1 MKKKTYLSC
10 LAALGVLASF
20 TSCSESE
27 SLEHSGLSDDR
38 IVFST
43 TLDNSWTSPAP
54 ASSSRAAQ
62 DAAKGEEPIVVPT
75 SYGKPLYLHSIE
87 QGGIHIWSRDGKRI
101 TRSGAPLPDGDQESA
116 VQTRGAKKTALADY
130 DSFGVSAWVRVK
142 PGVNE
147 WISLFQKDGK
157 DEIAVPAPFDNNNFW
172 KIEGAVWPEGKNCGI
187 TAFAPYSTDATSFLQ
202 FETDIPLHEM
212 TKITYTASAQKDEI
226 AKQPDLIYAV
236 AVRQPK
242 INPTALKFQHALTA
256 VTFAISKDLAAV
268 VGSGKKL
275 TKVELR
281 GIPNKGTCSLKYSGN
296 NGDVPNAKWTLG
308 ADKATYT
315 FDFSDQDIIV
325 GQADRALTLGDSTLM
340 MIPQTLP
347 EGAEL
352 SFTLTKN
359 GQEEEFKIPLK
370 GKSWNAGTSI
380 IYRLSANM
388 VNQIWRTI
396 EYDNSWN
403 ETDKGDNDRFIEY
416 FPQSNFMG
424 DAAVGV
430 YIVNRYNELVRENEQ
445 LVVTNGGLSFYT
457 TGGKYIPYMR
467 SCKYFVYYPYS
478 PDKQNVNL
486 NAETAEEFFADKIQ
500 NHPFVSDQSQW
511 SGLKKADLQV
521 GRIEFNAAGNGSCQ
535 LKHQVGLAVMDM
547 FSYTGVGQ
555 FQNDSYMYFY
565 GDKSKSKPV
574 RDKDFYD
581 YRYYEGQELY
591 FPSSNFIGNKPYNS
605 ITKEKYN
612 RLIDYRSRHVFIVPF
627 GMSAEFKADD
637 DKINNGWGKKTNI
650 SFSPTR
656 DNPIVKKNIEADVP
670 VWKIQRLFWST
681 GALQTFHAPQAGEYL
696 MECWGSEGAFP
707 MNTGINYTR
716 FDVGNPGYN
725 YGLYTAT
732 QNQELFI
739 CVGDA
744 KGYNNGKSSGL
755 VLPAGVCWGGGGS
768 HIAIQKLG
776 ATGET
781 FEYINYQTD
790 VLNEQLLLV
799 AGGSGSFA
807 RPPQD
812 DYKQRK
818 KSGNGGGMNG
828 TFPTYDNV
836 THDTGN
842 IQLPRPG
849 YSNSVIGA
857 NYLGG
862 WGVEVRAAGI
872 GIGGV
877 VRHKF
882 GYGGSQGGG
891 GYVGGG
897 GSYSPYSGAGGS
909 GFINTKYLKYTG
921 YLDGSVNK
929 NYPARWGYVS
939 NGGPEEGAC
948 KISWVLNKSTFTYDT
963 GYEPKGK

>member
-54 ASSSRAAQ
+54 ASSSRAAK

-142 PGVNE
+142 PGVDE

-157 DEIAVPAPFDNNNFW
+157 DEIAVPAPFDNNNYW
-172 KIEGAVWPEGKNCGI
+172 KIEGAVWPEGKNCGVA
-187 TAFAPYSTDATSFLQ
+187 AFAPYSTDATSFLQ
-202 FETDIPLHEM
+202 FETDIRFHEM

-226 AKQPDLIYAV
+226 AKQPDLIYATV
-236 AVRQPK
+236 VRQPK
-242 INPTALKFQHALTA
+242 INPTALTFRHALTA

-281 GIPNKGTCSLKYSGN
+281 GIPNKGTCSFKYSGSY
-296 NGDVPNAKWTLG
+296 GEVPNAKWTLG

-396 EYDNSWN
+396 KYDNSWN
-403 ETDKGDNDRFIEY
+403 ETDKGDYDRFIEY
-416 FPQSNFMG
+416 FPQSDFMG

-430 YIVNRYNELVRENEQ
+430 YILNRYNELVRENEQ

-457 TGGKYIPYMR
+457 TGGKKIPYMR

-500 NHPFVSDQSQW
+500 NHPFVSDQSKW
-511 SGLKKADLQV
+511 SGLKDADLQV
-521 GRIEFNAAGNGSCQ
+521 GRIEFDAAGTGSCQ
-535 LKHQVGLAVMDM
+535 LKHQVGLAVMEM
-547 FSYTGVGQ
+547 FSYTGVAQ
-555 FQNDSYMYFY
+555 FQNDSYMYYY
-565 GDKSKSKPV
+565 GDNTKSQPV
-574 RDKDFYD
+574 RGKDFYD
-581 YRYYEGQELY
+581 YRYYEGQKLY
-591 FPSSNFIGNKPYNS
+591 FPSANFIGNKPFQS
-605 ITKEKYN
+605 LAKEKYN
-612 RLIDYRSRHVFIVPF
+612 GLIDYRSRHVFIVPF
-627 GMSAEFKADD
+627 GMSAEFKAENEDN
-637 DKINNGWGKKTNI
+637 INNGWGKKTKI

-656 DNPIVKKNIEADVP
+656 DKPLVTKNVQADVP

-696 MECWGSEGAFP
+696 MECWGSEGAYP
-707 MNTGINYTR
+707 TNTTALYSRLNTGSC
-716 FDVGNPGYN
+716 GYN

-732 QNQELFI
+732 KNQELFI
-739 CVGDA
+739 CCGDS
-744 KGYNNGKSSGL
+744 KGYNNGKSQGVTMPS
-755 VLPAGVCWGGGGS
+755 GVCWGGGGS
-768 HIAIQKLG
+768 HIAIKKIG

-781 FEYINYQTD
+781 CEYTDSRSD

-799 AGGSGSFA
+799 AGGSGGFSPA
-807 RPPQD
+807 S
-812 DYKQRK
+812 DYKNNL
-818 KSGNGGGMNG
+818 KSGHGGGLYG
-828 TFPTYDNV
+828 TLPGRNDIVYNFT
-836 THDTGN
+836 N
-842 IQLPRPG
+842 INLPLPG
-849 YSNSVIGA
+849 LSNQRIGA
-857 NYLGG
+857 NYLGALG
-862 WGVEVRAAGI
+862 RNVRDPSV

-877 VRHKF
+877 VRTWI
-882 GYGGSQGGG
+882 GSGGAQGGG
-891 GYVGGG
+891 GFCGGG
-897 GSYSPYSGAGGS
+897 GGPAGYSGAGGS
-909 GFINTKYLKYTG
+909 GYINTKYLKYSG
-921 YLDGSVNK
+921 YEDGWSAK
-929 NYPARWGYVS
+929 HYPARWDYES
-939 NGGPEEGAC
+939 HGPDEGVC
-948 KISWVLNKSTFTYDT
+948 KISWVLNNSTFTYDT
-963 GYEPKGK
+963 GYEQKGN

>member
-27 SLEHSGLSDDR
+27 SLEHSGLSYDR

-116 VQTRGAKKTALADY
+116 VQTRGAQKTELAQY
-130 DSFGVSAWVRVK
+130 NSFGVSAWYMDGSNTI
-142 PGVNE
+142 P
-147 WISLFQKDGK
+147 LFQKDGNPYLA
-157 DEIAVPAPFDNNNFW
+157 IATPFDNNKYW
-172 KIEGAVWPEGKNCGI
+172 EVKDSRWPEKTEAGI
-187 TAFAPYSTDATSFLQ
+187 QAFAPYSADATPFLAFQ
-202 FETDIPLHEM
+202 EAVAAHR
-212 TKITYTASAQKDEI
+212 TKIKYTALAQKDEI
-226 AKQPDLIYAV
+226 AKQPDLIV
-236 AVRQPK
+236 A
-242 INPTALKFQHALTA
+242 TALNYNSRNVTNLKFKHALTA
-256 VTFAISKDLAAV
+256 VTFAISKDLAAI

-281 GIPNKGTCSLKYSGN
+281 GIPNKGTCTLAFNSSDNYSAN
-296 NGDVPNAKWTLG
+296 PQWAVEKDV
-308 ADKATYT
+308 ATYT

-352 SFTLTKN
+352 CFTLTKD
-359 GQEEEFKIPLK
+359 GHEEEFNIPLK

-380 IYRLSANM
+380 IYRLSAYS
-388 VNQIWRTI
+388 VNALWRTI
-396 EYDNSWN
+396 KYDNSWN
-403 ETDKGDNDRFIEY
+403 EKDKDNYDRFVEY
-416 FPQSNFMG
+416 FPQSDFMG

-445 LVVTNGGLSFYT
+445 LVLTNGGLSFYT
-457 TGGKYIPYMR
+457 TGGKKIPYMR

-486 NAETAEEFFADKIQ
+486 KAETAEEFFADKIQ

-535 LKHQVGLAVMDM
+535 LKHQVGLVVMDM
-547 FSYTGVGQ
+547 LSYTGIGE
-555 FQNDSYMYFY
+555 FYNDSYLYYY
-565 GDKSKSKPV
+565 GDKTKHQPV
-574 RDKDFYD
+574 NGKDFHD
-581 YRYYEGQELY
+581 YGTYSDQELY
-591 FPSSNFIGNKPYNS
+591 FPSGNFIGNKAYLS
-605 ITKEKYN
+605 EKKVNHNNLINFRN
-612 RLIDYRSRHVFIVPF
+612 RYVFIAPF
-627 GMSAEFKADD
+627 GKSVEFKADKED
-637 DKINNGWGKKTNI
+637 ASKIDNKWGYDTKI
-650 SFSPTR
+650 SLSPTVK
-656 DNPIVKKNIEADVP
+656 DSIVKATVQADMP
-670 VWKIQRLFWST
+670 LFKIRHIFWAT

-696 MECWGSEGAFP
+696 MECWGSEGAYP
-707 MNTGINYTR
+707 ENTGINYGR
-716 FDVGNPGYN
+716 FDVGNFGCS
-725 YGLYTAT
+725 YGLYTAKN
-732 QNQELFI
+732 NQEFFI
-739 CVGDA
+739 CCGDS

-755 VLPAGVCWGGGGS
+755 TMPAGVCWGGGGS
-768 HIAIQKLG
+768 HIAIKKVG

-781 FEYINYQTD
+781 FEYTNYQSD

-807 RPPQD
+807 RPPGD
-812 DYKQRK
+812 DYKQK
-818 KSGNGGGMNG
+818 KESGHGGGQNG
-828 TFPTYDNV
+828 TFPGYDNP
-836 THDTGN
+836 TYETGN
-842 IQLPRPG
+842 IKLPRPG
-849 YSNSVIGA
+849 YSNEVIGA
-857 NYLGG
+857 NYLGT
-862 WGVEVRAAGI
+862 WGIPVKEPTI

-877 VRHKF
+877 VYHKW

-891 GYVGGG
+891 GYCGGG

-909 GFINTKYLKYTG
+909 GYVNTKYLKNCKG
-921 YLDGSVNK
+921 IDGSGMK
-929 NYPARWGYVS
+929 DYPSHWNYES
-939 NGGPEEGAC
+939 NGGPDEGAC
-948 KISWVLNKSTFTYDT
+948 RISWIFKKSTYTYEAD
-963 GYEPKGK
+963 EHK

>member
-27 SLEHSGLSDDR
+27 SLEHSGLSYDR

-116 VQTRGAKKTALADY
+116 VQTRGAQKTELAQY
-130 DSFGVSAWVRVK
+130 NSFGVSAWYMDGSNTI
-142 PGVNE
+142 P
-147 WISLFQKDGK
+147 LFQKDGNPYLA
-157 DEIAVPAPFDNNNFW
+157 IATPFDNNKYW
-172 KIEGAVWPEGKNCGI
+172 EVKDSRWPKYNDAGI
-187 TAFAPYSTDATSFLQ
+187 QAFAPYSADATPFLAFQ
-202 FETDIPLHEM
+202 EAVDAHR
-212 TKITYTASAQKDEI
+212 TKIKYTALAQKDEI
-226 AKQPDLIYAV
+226 AKQPDLIV
-236 AVRQPK
+236 A
-242 INPTALKFQHALTA
+242 TAISSDSRKVTNLKFKHALTA
-256 VTFAISKDLAAV
+256 VTFAISKDLAAI

-281 GIPNKGTCSLKYSGN
+281 GIPNKGTCTLAFNSYDNYTANPQWAVEK
-296 NGDVPNAKWTLG
+296 DV
-308 ADKATYT
+308 ATYT

-352 SFTLTKN
+352 SFTLTKD

-388 VNQIWRTI
+388 VNALWRTI
-396 EYDNSWN
+396 KYDNSWN
-403 ETDKGDNDRFIEY
+403 ETDKDNYGNIEY
-416 FPQSNFMG
+416 FPQSDFMG
-424 DAAVGV
+424 DAAVDV

-457 TGGKYIPYMR
+457 TGGKKIPYMR

-521 GRIEFNAAGNGSCQ
+521 GRIEFDAAGSGSCQ

-555 FQNDSYMYFY
+555 FFNDNYMYFY
-565 GDKSKSKPV
+565 GDKTKSKPV

-581 YRYYEGQELY
+581 YRYYSDQELY
-591 FPSSNFIGNKPYNS
+591 FPSANFIGNKPFLRIKKEHYN
-605 ITKEKYN
+605 T
-612 RLIDYRSRHVFIVPF
+612 LIDYRSRHVFIVPF
-627 GMSAEFKADD
+627 GKSAEFKADKE
-637 DKINNGWGKKTNI
+637 DKIDNSWGKKSNI

-656 DNPIVKKNIEADVP
+656 DNPIVKKNVEADVP
-670 VWKIQRLFWST
+670 LVKIQRVFWST

-696 MECWGSEGAFP
+696 MECWGSEGAYP
-707 MNTGINYTR
+707 TNTTVIYSRLNTGS
-716 FDVGNPGYN
+716 GGSN

-732 QNQELFI
+732 QNQEFFI
-739 CVGDA
+739 CCGDS
-744 KGYNNGKSSGL
+744 KGYNNGKSQGL
-755 VLPAGVCWGGGGS
+755 TMPNNVCWGGGGT
-768 HIAIQKLG
+768 HIAIKKLG

-781 FEYINYQTD
+781 CEYKDHQSS

-799 AGGSGSFA
+799 AGGSGGFS
-807 RPPQD
+807 PNG
-812 DYKQRK
+812 DYKK
-818 KSGNGGGMNG
+818 NLISGNGGGLYG
-828 TFPTYDNV
+828 TFPGYENV

-842 IQLPRPG
+842 IRLPRPG
-849 YSNSVIGA
+849 FSNSVIGA
-857 NYLGG
+857 NYLQGAIG
-862 WGVEVRAAGI
+862 ARDVFSATI

-877 VRHKF
+877 VTSWPS
-882 GYGGSQGGG
+882 GGSQGGG
-891 GYVGGG
+891 GYCGGG
-897 GSYSPYSGAGGS
+897 GGPAGISGAGGS
-909 GFINTKYLKYTG
+909 GYVNTKYLKYSG
-921 YLDGSVNK
+921 YHDGHAAKS
-929 NYPARWGYVS
+929 YPARWGYE
-939 NGGPEEGAC
+939 NRGPDEGAC
-948 KISWVLNKSTFTYDT
+948 RISWMLNNATFTYDL
-963 GYEPKGK
+963 GYDRKGK

>member
-54 ASSSRAAQ
+54 ASSSRAAK

-116 VQTRGAKKTALADY
+116 VQTRGAKKTALSDY

-142 PGVNE
+142 PGVDE

-157 DEIAVPAPFDNNNFW
+157 DEIAVPAPFDNNNYW

-202 FETDIPLHEM
+202 FETDIQFNEM

-242 INPTALKFQHALTA
+242 INPTALKFHHALTA

-281 GIPNKGTCSLKYSGN
+281 GIPNKGTCSLKYSGG
-296 NGDVPNAKWTLG
+296 NGDVPNATWTLG
-308 ADKATYT
+308 QERATYT

-380 IYRLSANM
+380 IYKLSANM
-388 VNQIWRTI
+388 INALWRTI
-396 EYDNSWN
+396 KYDNSWN
-403 ETDKGDNDRFIEY
+403 ETDKGDYDRFIEY
-416 FPQSNFMG
+416 FPQSDFMG

-457 TGGKYIPYMR
+457 TGGKKIPYMT

-478 PDKQNVNL
+478 SDKQNVNL

-500 NHPFVSDQSQW
+500 NHPFVSDQSNW
-511 SGLKKADLQV
+511 GGLKKADLQV
-521 GRIEFNAAGNGSCQ
+521 GRIEFNAAGNESCQ

-547 FSYTGVGQ
+547 NSYTGVGM
-555 FQNDSYMYFY
+555 FDNDSYLYFY
-565 GDKSKSKPV
+565 GKTTKKPV
-574 RDKDFYD
+574 AGTDFRVCQRTD
-581 YRYYEGQELY
+581 RERYL
-591 FPSSNFIGNKPYNS
+591 PSTNFIGNKPYLS
-605 ITKEKYN
+605 VDKKVTYN
-612 RLIDYRSRHVFIVPF
+612 PDYYSRYVFIVPF
-627 GMSAEFKADD
+627 GKSAEFKAENEQAS
-637 DKINNGWGKKTNI
+637 KLNNRWGYDSNI
-650 SFSPTR
+650 SLSPTK
-656 DNPIVKKNIEADVP
+656 DKPLVKTNIEADVP
-670 VWKIQRLFWST
+670 LFKIQRRFWGIGS
-681 GALQTFHAPQAGEYL
+681 LQTFHAPQAGEYL
-696 MECWGSEGAFP
+696 MECWGSEGGFP
-707 MNTGINYTR
+707 SGFLRFNT
-716 FDVGNPGYN
+716 GNPGCS
-725 YGLYTAT
+725 YGLYTAKD
-732 QNQELFI
+732 NQEFFI
-739 CVGDA
+739 CCGDA
-744 KGYNNGKSSGL
+744 KGYNNGKSKGV

-768 HIAIQKLG
+768 QIAIKKEG
-776 ATGET
+776 TGET
-781 FEYINYQTD
+781 CYYTENQINES
-790 VLNEQLLLV
+790 VLLI
-799 AGGSGSFA
+799 AGGAGSFSGSDNNK
-807 RPPQD
+807 R
-812 DYKQRK
+812 
-818 KSGNGGGMNG
+818 SGNGGGLNG
-828 TFPTYDNV
+828 TLANRDDVVYMFN
-836 THDTGN
+836 N
-842 IQLPRPG
+842 IKEPRPG
-849 YSNSVIGA
+849 LEYAIGG

-862 WGVEVRAAGI
+862 IGAREVVSAQI

-877 VRHKF
+877 VTSWPS
-882 GYGGSQGGG
+882 GGSQGGG
-891 GYVGGG
+891 GFCAGGG
-897 GSYSPYSGAGGS
+897 GPAGYPGAGGG
-909 GFINTKYLKYTG
+909 GFINKKLLKNFKG
-921 YLDGSVNK
+921 IDGSGMK
-929 NYPARWGYVS
+929 DKPDYSPLKESVS
-939 NGGPEEGAC
+939 LPEEGC
-948 KISWVLNKSTFTYDT
+948 CRISWILKKSTFTYDK
-963 GYEPKGK
+963 YDHQ

>member
-54 ASSSRAAQ
+54 ASSSRAAK

-370 GKSWNAGTSI
+370 GKSWSAGTSI

-388 VNQIWRTI
+388 VNALWRTI

-403 ETDKGDNDRFIEY
+403 EKDKDNYGNFVEY

-457 TGGKYIPYMR
+457 TGGKKIPYMR

-500 NHPFVSDQSQW
+500 NHPFVSDQSEW
-511 SGLKKADLQV
+511 SGVKKADLQV

-535 LKHQVGLAVMDM
+535 LKHQVGLVVMDM
-547 FSYTGVGQ
+547 LSYTGIGE
-555 FQNDSYMYFY
+555 FYNDSYLYYY
-565 GDKSKSKPV
+565 GDKTKHQPV
-574 RDKDFYD
+574 NGKDFHD
-581 YRYYEGQELY
+581 YRTYSDQELY
-591 FPSSNFIGNKPYNS
+591 FPSGNFIGNKAYLS
-605 ITKEKYN
+605 EKKVNHNNLINFRN
-612 RLIDYRSRHVFIVPF
+612 RYVFIAPF
-627 GMSAEFKADD
+627 GKSVEFKADKED
-637 DKINNGWGKKTNI
+637 ASKIDNKWGYDTKI
-650 SFSPTR
+650 SLSPTVK
-656 DNPIVKKNIEADVP
+656 DSIVKATVQADMP
-670 VWKIQRLFWST
+670 LFKIRHIFWAT
-681 GALQTFHAPQAGEYL
+681 GALQTFRAPQAGEYL
-696 MECWGSEGAFP
+696 MECWGSEGAYP
-707 MNTGINYTR
+707 ENTGINYGR
-716 FDVGNPGYN
+716 FDVGNFGCS
-725 YGLYTAT
+725 YGLYTAKN
-732 QNQELFI
+732 NQEFFI
-739 CVGDA
+739 CCGDS

-755 VLPAGVCWGGGGS
+755 SMPAGVCWGGGGS
-768 HIAIQKLG
+768 HIALQKVG

-781 FEYINYQTD
+781 FEYSNYQSD

-807 RPPQD
+807 RPPGD
-812 DYKQRK
+812 DYKQK
-818 KSGNGGGMNG
+818 KESGHGGGQNG
-828 TFPTYDNV
+828 TFPGYDNP
-836 THDTGN
+836 TYDTGN
-842 IQLPRPG
+842 IKLPRPG
-849 YSNSVIGA
+849 YSNQIIGA
-857 NYLGG
+857 NYLGS
-862 WGVEVRAAGI
+862 WGVEVRVAGI

-891 GYVGGG
+891 GYCGGG

-909 GFINTKYLKYTG
+909 GYVNTKYLKNSKG
-921 YLDGSVNK
+921 IDGSGMK
-929 NYPARWGYVS
+929 DYPSHWNYES
-939 NGGPEEGAC
+939 KGPDEGAC
-948 KISWVLNKSTFTYDT
+948 RISWIFKKSTYTYEAD
-963 GYEPKGK
+963 EHK